1 LPLRSGRSGRGERS
15 KRRAS
20 RALAEAERPPN
31 PGRWPAA
38 PRPRGM
44 KALLTAEIF
53 LVLVGLIMLG
63 LPIAVSMGLTAVF
76 FFVALG
82 ETEVLTMVPARM
94 YSSTTSFTL
103 LAIPFFI
110 LTGNLM
116 NAGGITHRL
125 FRFAQN
131 LVGHFRGGLGHV
143 VVVSAMIFAG
153 MTGAAVAEAA
163 ALGTVQLEGMVKRGF
178 DRKFSA
184 AIVASASTIGPV
196 IPPSIPFVI
205 YGSITGTSVG
215 RLFLGGFVPGF
226 IMGLALMIIVYFV
239 ARRRNY
245 PRERRATA
253 GELLDSSLGAV
264 SAVATPV
271 IIIGGMVSGIF
282 TPTEA
287 AVAATVYALILTLF
301 VYREVRI
308 RDLPQILWE
317 TLESS
322 VRVLFIISAAG
333 IFGWLLIHQRVPE
346 TVITGLMSLSHNPWV
361 VLLIINVILLVLG
374 CFMEGICIMLLT
386 IPVFMPVITR
396 LGIDPVHFGVMMTL
410 NLMVGL
416 LTPPVGMVLYTLASI
431 GKIPVWS
438 LSHELRWHLFA
449 LLTVLFLVTFVPG
462 FVTFVPNL
470 VMGSAR

>member
-1 LPLRSGRSGRGERS
+1 V
-15 KRRAS
+15 
-20 RALAEAERPPN
+20 
-31 PGRWPAA
+31 
-38 PRPRGM
+38 
-44 KALLTAEIF
+44 LTAEVFI
-53 LVLVGLIMLG
+53 VLVGLIMLG
-63 LPIAVSMGLTAVF
+63 LPIAVSMGFTAVI
-76 FFVALG
+76 FFVLLG
-82 ETEVLTMVPARM
+82 ETDVLPMIPARM

-131 LVGHFRGGLGHV
+131 LVGHLKGGLGHV

-163 ALGTVQLEGMVKRGF
+163 ALGTVELEGMTKRGF

-184 AIVASASTIGPV
+184 AILASASTIGPV

-205 YGSITGTSVG
+205 FGSITGTSVG

-226 IMGLALMIIVYFV
+226 LMGIALMIIVYV
-239 ARRRNY
+239 VSIQRGY
-245 PRERRATA
+245 PRERRATLR
-253 GELLDSSLGAV
+253 ELMDSTWGAL
-264 SAVATPV
+264 SAIATPI
-271 IIIGGMVSGIF
+271 IIIGGMVSGLF

-287 AVAATVYALILTLF
+287 SVAATVYALILTVF
-301 VYREVRI
+301 IYKEVKLK
-308 RDLPQILWE
+308 DLPRILWE
-317 TLESS
+317 TLETS

-346 TVITGLMSLSHNPWV
+346 TVIKALMSLSSNPWV
-361 VLLIINVILLVLG
+361 ILLIINIILLILG

-386 IPVFMPVITR
+386 IPVFMPMIIK

-410 NLMVGL
+410 NLMIGL
-416 LTPPVGMVLYTLASI
+416 LTPPVGMVLYTISSI
-431 GKIPVWS
+431 GKIPVWE
-438 LSHELRWHLFA
+438 LAHELRWHMVA
-449 LLTVLFLVTFVPG
+449 LAVVLGLITYAPG

-470 VMGSAR
+470 FMGSAR

>member
-1 LPLRSGRSGRGERS
+1 
-15 KRRAS
+15 
-20 RALAEAERPPN
+20 
-31 PGRWPAA
+31 
-38 PRPRGM
+38 M
-44 KALLTAEIF
+44 LTAEIF

-63 LPIAVSMGLTAVF
+63 LPIAVSMGMTAVI
-76 FFVALG
+76 FFVLLG
-82 ETEVLTMVPARM
+82 ETDVLSMVPARM

-116 NAGGITHRL
+116 NTGGITHRL
-125 FRFAQN
+125 FQFAQN
-131 LVGHFRGGLGHV
+131 LVGHLRGGLGHV

-163 ALGTVQLEGMVKRGF
+163 ALGTVELEGMTKRGF

-184 AIVASASTIGPV
+184 AILASASTIGPV

-226 IMGLALMIIVYFV
+226 LMGIALMILVYIVST
-239 ARRRNY
+239 RRGY
-245 PRERRATA
+245 PRERRATFR
-253 GELLDSSLGAV
+253 ELMDSTSGAL
-264 SAVATPV
+264 SAIVTPI
-271 IIIGGMVSGIF
+271 IIIGGMVTGIF

-287 AVAATVYALILTLF
+287 SVAAVVYALILTMF
-301 VYREVRI
+301 IYKEVKLK
-308 RDLPQILWE
+308 DLPRILWE
-317 TLESS
+317 TLETS

-346 TVITGLMSLSHNPWV
+346 TVIKALMSLSSNPWV
-361 VLLIINVILLVLG
+361 ILLVINVILLILG

-386 IPVFMPVITR
+386 IPVFMPMITK

-410 NLMVGL
+410 NLMIGL
-416 LTPPVGMVLYTLASI
+416 LTPPVGMVLYTISSI
-431 GKIPVWS
+431 GKIPVWE
-438 LSHELRWHLFA
+438 LAHELRWHMVA
-449 LLTVLFLVTFVPG
+449 LAVVLSLVTYVPG
-462 FVTFVPNL
+462 FVTLVPNL
-470 VMGSAR
+470 LMGSAR

>member
-1 LPLRSGRSGRGERS
+1 
-15 KRRAS
+15 
-20 RALAEAERPPN
+20 
-31 PGRWPAA
+31 
-38 PRPRGM
+38 M
-44 KALLTAEIF
+44 LTAEIF

-63 LPIAVSMGLTAVF
+63 LPIAISMGLTAVF

-82 ETEVLTMVPARM
+82 ETDVLTMVPARM

-116 NAGGITHRL
+116 NSGGITHRL

-143 VVVSAMIFAG
+143 IVVSAMIFAG

-163 ALGTVQLEGMVKRGF
+163 ALGTVELEGMIKRGF

-226 IMGLALMIIVYFV
+226 LMGIALMIIVYIV
-239 ARRRNY
+239 SRRRNY
-245 PRERRATA
+245 PKERRATLR
-253 GELLDSSLGAV
+253 EFLDSTLGAL

-287 AVAATVYALILTLF
+287 AVAATVYALVLTMF
-301 VYREVRI
+301 VYKEVKFK
-308 RDLPQILWE
+308 DLPRILWE
-317 TLESS
+317 TLEAS

-346 TVITGLMSLSHNPWV
+346 TVIAGLMSLSQNPWV
-361 VLLIINVILLVLG
+361 VLLIINVILLILG

-386 IPVFMPVITR
+386 IPVFMPLIAK

-431 GKIPVWS
+431 SKVPVWA
-438 LSHELRWHLFA
+438 LAHELRWHMVA
-449 LLTVLFLVTFVPG
+449 LAVVLFLVTYVPG

-470 VMGSAR
+470 FMGSTR

>member
-1 LPLRSGRSGRGERS
+1 
-15 KRRAS
+15 
-20 RALAEAERPPN
+20 
-31 PGRWPAA
+31 
-38 PRPRGM
+38 
-44 KALLTAEIF
+44 LLTAEIF

-116 NAGGITHRL
+116 NTGGITHRL

-131 LVGHFRGGLGHV
+131 LVGHLKGGLGHV

-163 ALGTVQLEGMVKRGF
+163 ALGTVELEGMTKRGF

-184 AIVASASTIGPV
+184 AILASASTIGPV

-226 IMGLALMIIVYFV
+226 LMGIALMIIVYV
-239 ARRRNY
+239 VSTQRGY
-245 PRERRATA
+245 PKERKATFQ
-253 GELLDSSLGAV
+253 ELMASTLGAL
-264 SAVATPV
+264 SAIATPI

-287 AVAATVYALILTLF
+287 AVAATVYALILTMF
-301 VYREVRI
+301 IYKEVKLK
-308 RDLPQILWE
+308 DLPRILWE
-317 TLESS
+317 TLETS

-346 TVITGLMSLSHNPWV
+346 TVIKALMSLSKNPW
-361 VLLIINVILLVLG
+361 VILLVINIILLILG

-386 IPVFMPVITR
+386 IPVFMPMITQ

-416 LTPPVGMVLYTLASI
+416 LTPPVGMVLYTISSI
-431 GKIPVWS
+431 GKIPVWE
-438 LSHELRWHLFA
+438 LAHELRWHMVA
-449 LLTVLFLVTFVPG
+449 LVVVLFLVTYVPG
-462 FVTFVPNL
+462 FVTWVPNL
-470 VMGSAR
+470 LMGSAR

>member
-1 LPLRSGRSGRGERS
+1 
-15 KRRAS
+15 
-20 RALAEAERPPN
+20 
-31 PGRWPAA
+31 
-38 PRPRGM
+38 M
-44 KALLTAEIF
+44 LTAEIF

-63 LPIAVSMGLTAVF
+63 LPIAISMGLTAVF

-82 ETEVLTMVPARM
+82 ETDVLTMVPARM

-116 NAGGITHRL
+116 NSGGITHRL

-143 VVVSAMIFAG
+143 IVVSAMIFAG

-163 ALGTVQLEGMVKRGF
+163 ALGTVELEGMIKRGF

-226 IMGLALMIIVYFV
+226 LMGIALMIIVYIV
-239 ARRRNY
+239 SRRRNY
-245 PRERRATA
+245 PKERRATLR
-253 GELLDSSLGAV
+253 EFLDSTLGAL

-287 AVAATVYALILTLF
+287 AVAATVYALVLTMF
-301 VYREVRI
+301 VYKEVKFK
-308 RDLPQILWE
+308 DLPRILWE
-317 TLESS
+317 TLEAS

-346 TVITGLMSLSHNPWV
+346 TVIAGLMSLSQNPWV
-361 VLLIINVILLVLG
+361 VLLIINVILLILG

-386 IPVFMPVITR
+386 IPVFMPLIAK

-431 GKIPVWS
+431 SKVPVWA
-438 LSHELRWHLFA
+438 LAHELRWHMVA
-449 LLTVLFLVTFVPG
+449 LTVVLFLVTYVPG

-470 VMGSAR
+470 FMGSTR